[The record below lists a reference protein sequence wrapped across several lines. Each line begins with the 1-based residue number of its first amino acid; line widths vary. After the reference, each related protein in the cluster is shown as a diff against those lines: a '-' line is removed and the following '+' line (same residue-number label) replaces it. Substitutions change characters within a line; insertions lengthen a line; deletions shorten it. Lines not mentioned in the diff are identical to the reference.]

1 VIYAYIERLAD
12 YSKRRSASFEAKIFE
27 ALKHCRMMQPKDI
40 VGFINSQT
48 EIEAVRKYE
57 KGEIAKTEISTE
69 TKKLSVSRE
78 SVSRKLNKFLTMG
91 LVGKK
96 GLKYFLT
103 EKAESD
109 PGYFPSLFGDVLLE
123 SLMEQHF
130 PSISKLDENFLWLIQ
145 LFGLHIMICFIEA
158 ARPADYFGN
167 LEAASMSHTDRD
179 RLVISFIDQVINV
192 KLMYKYFLEA
202 IRNQPQDKI
211 VEENRKHLSRDEIMG
226 CLEFDEKYATK
237 MGILRYPT
245 ADYGNDD
252 MSHLIKKKEVDNCQ
266 SQYELDKDIVNRL
279 LSLISK
285 MNPELYANVMG
296 NSISKLWARSGGP
309 AYLDDNNI
317 RPPKE
322 TLILGRKRRKRASK
336 AG

>member
-1 VIYAYIERLAD
+1 
-12 YSKRRSASFEAKIFE
+12 
-27 ALKHCRMMQPKDI
+27 M
-40 VGFINSQT
+40 
-48 EIEAVRKYE
+48 
-57 KGEIAKTEISTE
+57 
-69 TKKLSVSRE
+69 
-78 SVSRKLNKFLTMG
+78 NKFLDMG

-109 PGYFPSLFGDVLLE
+109 PRYFPSLFGDVLLE

-130 PSISKLDENFLWLIQ
+130 PSISRLDENLLWLIQ
-145 LFGLHIMICFIEA
+145 LFGLHIVICFIEA
-158 ARPADYFGN
+158 ARPADYYGN
-167 LEAASMSHTDRD
+167 PEAASMNHTDRD
-179 RLVISFIDQVINV
+179 RLVISFIGQVINV

-211 VEENRKHLSRDEIMG
+211 VEENRKHLSRDEFMG

-237 MGILRYPT
+237 MGLLRYPTST
-245 ADYGNDD
+245 ADYGNNDL
-252 MSHLIKKKEVDNCQ
+252 SQLIKKKEVDNRQ

-285 MNPELYANVMG
+285 MNPELYSNVLG
-296 NSISKLWARSGGP
+296 NSISRLWAKSGGP
-309 AYLDDNNI
+309 TYGDDNRI

-322 TLILGRKRRKRASK
+322 TLLLGRKRLKRTSK
-336 AG
+336 TRLC